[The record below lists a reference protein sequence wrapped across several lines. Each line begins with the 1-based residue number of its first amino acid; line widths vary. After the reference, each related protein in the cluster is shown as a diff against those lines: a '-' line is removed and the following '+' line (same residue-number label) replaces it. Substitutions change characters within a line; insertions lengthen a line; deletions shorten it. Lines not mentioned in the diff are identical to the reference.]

1 MTDAVNA
8 DNVNEMLCSIRPAG
22 GRADYTVQ
30 FSQEGLL
37 ESSCCLNTETAS
49 IKTHITCT
57 SQQFDMFSCTFVF
70 PLSFMSIISIINCLS
85 FISL

>member
-1 MTDAVNA
+1 MTDAVHV

-30 FSQEGLL
+30 FSEGLL

-57 SQQFDMFSCTFVF
+57 SQQFDMFSFTFVF
-70 PLSFMSIISIINCLS
+70 PLSFMSIISIINGLS